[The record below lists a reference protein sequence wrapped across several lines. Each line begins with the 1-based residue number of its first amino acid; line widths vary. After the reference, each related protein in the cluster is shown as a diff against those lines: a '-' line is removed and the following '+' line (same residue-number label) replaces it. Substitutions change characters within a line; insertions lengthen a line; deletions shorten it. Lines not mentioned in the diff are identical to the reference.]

1 MFPCHSCFHSMLPL
15 FLELYIFEKAML
27 EIQYL
32 EFIENF
38 QFKASYLKSF
48 HRLLNWPSTKKKK
61 VLIWRKKEMA
71 AFLLKILHPSLTYR
85 NSLSPWILLS
95 HKFLAQISIIRAD
108 KYWILKKNEWVLP
121 NNTLFFEKDH
131 LKYQIYLSPIINCSE
146 SLLWVIYLCDHCFN
160 PYIGI

>member
-27 EIQYL
+27 EIRYL
-32 EFIENF
+32 EFIEIF

-108 KYWILKKNEWVLP
+108 KYLILKKMNGC
-121 NNTLFFEKDH
+121 F
-131 LKYQIYLSPIINCSE
+131 QITHCS
-146 SLLWVIYLCDHCFN
+146 LRKIT
-160 PYIGI
+160 